1 MYRFFSIFLILSV
14 FTLASCKSAPVITGA
29 ESDAEVVYKEGI
41 YYLSKAKYDV
51 AEKKFMK
58 VIADFSYS
66 KYEPYATVA
75 LGDTYFYK
83 EDYPSA
89 VEVYSRFVKMR
100 PKHEKTPWAQLQ
112 IANSYFAQKPSDFF
126 LFPNPAEK
134 DIDIVDRSVAQYRF
148 YLKNYPEDGNKDKGI
163 AKLEK
168 AELVLIERDLRVAEF
183 YSHKKKCGGVRA
195 RLKSISDNFTIT
207 TEKNRKRIAKL
218 LAKCPEQPVE
228 KTPVEKTDAK

>member
-1 MYRFFSIFLILSV
+1 MNRFCVFSLAVSILFIS
-14 FTLASCKSAPVITGA
+14 ACGSAPVITGA
-29 ESDAEVVYKEGI
+29 ESDAEVVYKEGL
-41 YYLSKAKYDV
+41 YYLGKGKYDV

-58 VIADFSYS
+58 VISDFSYS
-66 KYEPYATVA
+66 RYEPYATVA

-100 PKHEKTPWAQLQ
+100 PRHEKTPWAQFQ

-126 LFPNPAEK
+126 IFPNPAEK
-134 DIDIVDRSVAQYRF
+134 DIDIVDKSVEQYRQ
-148 YLKNYPEDGNKDKGI
+148 YLKNYPEDGNREKGMQ
-163 AKLEK
+163 KLEK

-183 YSHKKKCGGVRA
+183 YAMKKKCPGVRT
-195 RLKSISDNFTIT
+195 RLANISANYSVT

-218 LAKCPEQPVE
+218 VSKCPELTEGKNDV
-228 KTPVEKTDAK
+228 K

>member
-1 MYRFFSIFLILSV
+1 MNRLSAVILVSLIFGM
-14 FTLASCKSAPVITGA
+14 FSCKSAPVITGA
-29 ESDAEVVYKEGI
+29 ESDAEVVYKEGV

-58 VIADFSYS
+58 VIGDFSFS

-134 DIDIVDRSVAQYRF
+134 DIDIVDKAVAQYRF
-148 YLKNYPEDGNKDKGI
+148 YLKTYPDDGNKDKGI
-163 AKLEK
+163 EKLEK

-183 YSHKKKCGGVRA
+183 YAMKKKCGGVRE
-195 RLKSISDNFTIT
+195 RLKSISDNFTVT

-218 LAKCPEQPVE
+218 SSKCSEQPAE
-228 KTPVEKTDAK
+228 KKDVK

>member
-1 MYRFFSIFLILSV
+1 MNRLFVILLAVSIFVLL
-14 FTLASCKSAPVITGA
+14 SCKSAPVITGA

-41 YYLSKAKYDV
+41 YYLKKAKYDV

-58 VIADFSYS
+58 VIADFSFS

-100 PKHEKTPWAQLQ
+100 PKHEQTPWAQLQ

-126 LFPNPAEK
+126 IFPNPAEK
-134 DIDIVDRSVAQYRF
+134 DIDIVDKAVEQYRF
-148 YLKNYPEDGNKDKGI
+148 YLKNYPDDGNKDKGI
-163 AKLEK
+163 EKLEK

-183 YSHKKKCGGVRA
+183 YGQKKKCAGVRE
-195 RLKSISDNFTIT
+195 RLKSISDNFTVT

-218 LAKCPEQPVE
+218 LSKCPEQPVE
-228 KTPVEKTDAK
+228 KKDVK

>member
-1 MYRFFSIFLILSV
+1 MNRLFAMVLVSSIFV
-14 FTLASCKSAPVITGA
+14 MFSCKSAPVITGA
-29 ESDAEVVYKEGI
+29 ESDAEVVYKEGV
-41 YYLSKAKYDV
+41 YYLGKAKYDV

-58 VIADFSYS
+58 VMSDFSFS

-112 IANSYFAQKPSDFF
+112 IANSYFAQKPSSFF
-126 LFPNPAEK
+126 IFPNPAEK
-134 DIDIVDRSVAQYRF
+134 DIDIVDKAVEQYKF
-148 YLKNYPEDGNKDKGI
+148 YLKNYPDDGNKDKGI
-163 AKLEK
+163 EKLEK

-183 YSHKKKCGGVRA
+183 YSQKKKCGGVRE
-195 RLKSISDNFTIT
+195 RLKSISDNFTVT

-218 LAKCPEQPVE
+218 SSKCPEQPVE
-228 KTPVEKTDAK
+228 KKDVK